1 VAKSLVIV
9 ESPAKAKT
17 VNHYLG
23 KDYVV
28 KASMGH
34 VRDLPKKKMGIDV
47 AAGFVPTYE
56 VIPEKK
62 KTVAEL
68 KKAAKDSD
76 RVILAADPDREGEA
90 ISWHLSQLLRDANPR
105 IFRVSFNE
113 ITEEGVR
120 AAFERL
126 GQIDMNLL
134 DAQQTRR
141 ILDRLVGY
149 QISPL
154 LWKKI
159 ARGLSAGRVQ
169 SVALRLVVDREKE
182 IKAFKAEEYWLVAA
196 RLEAANPP
204 AFKAALAKIE
214 GKKAKVHNAEE
225 AKIVDEECRRTP
237 FVLDKVQVKPKLK
250 HPGPPYITSTLQQD
264 GFRLLRFPV
273 KKTMFVAQKLYEGMP
288 IGELGQTGLITYM
301 RTDSFRVSEAAQAA
315 ARAYIEQHFPG
326 APAQGHEAAAEAPP
340 GAAHKSPYLPAKPNV
355 YASKKKTQDAH
366 EAIRPAHIELT
377 PEKVKPYLKKEEYDL
392 YKLVWRRFMASQMAA
407 ARIEETAFDIACGR
421 YLFQAK
427 GEVVKFDGF
436 LAVWPNGGGDK
447 DVLPKAAQGETLKL
461 LELESKQKFTEPPPR
476 YTEGTLV
483 KELEARGIGRP
494 STYAPTI
501 STIQTRTYV
510 VKEDGKFKPTELG
523 IYVTDFLIQHFGKL
537 MEYEFTAGME
547 EELDQISEGARTGAE
562 SLKEFYALLE
572 GYLKAG
578 AETEGVKQTGIPL
591 EEKCPKCGAA
601 LVIKGGRFGR
611 FKACSAYPA
620 CTFRESLD
628 KRESKPLDE
637 KCPQCGA
644 QLAQKFGRFG
654 PFIACSDYPKC
665 KYIKKEQPVETG
677 FACPTGCGGK
687 VLKRKTRRGKFFFGC
702 SRYPKCHFASWDEL
716 IDRTCPQC
724 GAKPLYKKNLL
735 RGEPYI
741 YCKVEKCAFKE
752 AAPREKIWE
761 QGQAPAPAKGAE
773 VGPVSESIVKEPA
786 PAGKP
791 ATPEDGPKTDGTDE
805 QGNR

>member
-1 VAKSLVIV
+1 VSKSLVIV

-23 KDYVV
+23 QDYIV

-34 VRDLPKKKMGIDV
+34 VRDLPKKKMGVDV
-47 AAGFVPTYE
+47 AAGFQPTYE

-62 KTVAEL
+62 KTVADL
-68 KKAAKDSD
+68 RKAAKESD

-90 ISWHLSQLLRDANPR
+90 ISWHLSQLLADANPN

-113 ITEEGVR
+113 ITEEGVQ
-120 AAFERL
+120 AAFTNL
-126 GQIDMNLL
+126 GQIDLNLL

-141 ILDRLVGY
+141 ILDRLAGY
-149 QISPL
+149 LISPL

-169 SVALRLVVDREKE
+169 SVALRLIVDREKE
-182 IKAFKAEEYWLVAA
+182 IKAFVKEEYWAIAA
-196 RLEAANPP
+196 RLEAQNPP
-204 AFKAALAKIE
+204 AFKAALAKVD
-214 GKKAKVHNAEE
+214 GKKAKVHNEEE
-225 AKIVDEECRRTP
+225 AKIVREECERAA
-237 FVLDKVQVKPKLK
+237 FLLDKVQVKPKFK

-273 KKTMFVAQKLYEGMP
+273 KKTMFVAQKLYEGMA
-288 IGELGQTGLITYM
+288 IGEAGQTGLITYM
-301 RTDSFRVSEAAQAA
+301 RTDSFRISEAAQAA
-315 ARAYIEQHFPG
+315 ARAYIGQTYS
-326 APAQGHEAAAEAPP
+326 PAHV
-340 GAAHKSPYLPAKPNV
+340 PAKPNE
-355 YASKKKTQDAH
+355 YKSKKKTQDAH

-377 PEKVKPYLKKEEYDL
+377 PEKVKPFLKKEEYDV
-392 YKLVWRRFMASQMAA
+392 YKLIWRKFIASQMAA
-407 ARIEETAFDIACGR
+407 AKIEETVFDITAGR

-436 LAVWPNGGGDK
+436 LGVWPNGSSDK
-447 DVLPKAAQGETLKL
+447 EVLPKAEAGETLKL

-501 STIQTRTYV
+501 ATIQTRTYV
-510 VKEDGKFKPTELG
+510 VKEEGKFRPTELG
-523 IYVTDFLIQHFGKL
+523 MYVTEFLVKNFAKL
-537 MEYEFTAGME
+537 LEYKFTAHME
-547 EELDQISEGARTGAE
+547 EELDEIAEGARTSAD

-572 GYLKAG
+572 GYLKAAG
-578 AETEGVKQTGIPL
+578 ETEGVKQTGIPL
-591 EEKCPKCGAA
+591 DEKCPKCSAP
-601 LVIKGGRFGR
+601 LVVKSGRFGQ
-611 FKACSAYPA
+611 FKACSAYPT
-620 CTFRESLD
+620 CKFRDSLD
-628 KRESKPLDE
+628 KKESQPLDE
-637 KCPQCGA
+637 KCPQCGSP
-644 QLAQKFGRFG
+644 LEQKFGRFG

-665 KYIKKEQPVETG
+665 KYIKKDRPVETG
-677 FACPTGCGGK
+677 IACPLGCGGQ

-702 SRYPKCHFASWDEL
+702 SRYPKCTFASWDEL

-724 GAKPLYKKNLL
+724 GAKVLYKKNAL

-741 YCKVEKCAFKE
+741 YCKAEKCAFKE

-761 QGQAPAPAKGAE
+761 RGAE
-773 VGPVSESIVKEPA
+773 AETAGTPQPPGPSEPRTESGPEAAEPG
-786 PAGKP
+786 AGMP
-791 ATPEDGPKTDGTDE
+791 DGTDE